1 MQHPRTIVIG
11 DVHGCLEE
19 LDELLASLA
28 VRRHRDRLVFLGDLV
43 DRGPDPVGVVRRVR
57 ELGAECLHGNH
68 EDKHVRW
75 ARHQARARREPGYRN
90 PMRSMR
96 AEEQAANARLRDDD
110 IAWLASLPAFLDLG
124 DWIAVHAGIEPGRPL
139 HAQKRAA
146 LCRVRWVDHRGLM
159 STGNDATE
167 QPEGS
172 VRWAE
177 AWRGPQH
184 VVYGHHV
191 LSREMPLV
199 DRREDGV
206 ECWALDTGCCFGG
219 RLSALVLPERTLVQ
233 VEARAQYSPLIAED

>member
-1 MQHPRTIVIG
+1 MQRTIVIG

-19 LDELLASLA
+19 LDELLRVLEP
-28 VRRHRDRLVFLGDLV
+28 RRGRDRLVFLGDLV

-75 ARHQARARREPGYRN
+75 ARHEARARREPGYRN

-96 AEEQAANARLRDDD
+96 AEEQAANARLSYDDV
-110 IAWLASLPAFLDLG
+110 AWLESLPPMIELG
-124 DWIAVHAGIEPGRPL
+124 DWIAVHAGLEPGRAL
-139 HAQKRAA
+139 HEQKKAT
-146 LCRVRWVDHRGLM
+146 LCRVRWVDERGLM
-159 STGNDATE
+159 KTAGDATE

-177 AWRGPQH
+177 VWQGPKH

-191 LSREMPLV
+191 LSRELPLV
-199 DRREDGV
+199 DRPVEGV

-219 RLSALVLPERTLVQ
+219 RLSALVLNDKTLVQ
-233 VEARAQYSPLIAED
+233 VDAKVRYTTLTDE